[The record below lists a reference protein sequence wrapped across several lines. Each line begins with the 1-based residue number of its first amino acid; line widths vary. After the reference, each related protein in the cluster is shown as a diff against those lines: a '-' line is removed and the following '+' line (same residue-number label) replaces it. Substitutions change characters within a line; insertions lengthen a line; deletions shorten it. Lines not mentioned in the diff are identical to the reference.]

1 VTEAPSGDPAGSG
14 PSSLTAEFWDAARDR
29 TLVRPVCSDCGKNF
43 FSPQIACPRCLS
55 LQWTYQPSSGRGTVY
70 SATVVH
76 RAPYPGLTAPY
87 RLAII
92 DLEEGWS
99 MLATVDGDPHQ
110 PLAIGTP
117 VQVGWSQ
124 TVDGQVIPMFSV
136 VRNGINQAEAA

>member
-1 VTEAPSGDPAGSG
+1 MTEAPGGDAADSE
-14 PSSLTAEFWDAARDR
+14 PSSLTAGFWDAAREG
-29 TLVRPVCSDCGKNF
+29 TLVRPVCGECGKNF

-55 LQWTYQPSSGRGTVY
+55 LQWTYEPSSGRGTVY

-76 RAPYPGLTAPY
+76 RAPYPGVTAPY

-99 MLATVDGDPHQ
+99 MLATVDGDPRR

-117 VQVGWSQ
+117 VQVGWRRG
-124 TVDGQVIPMFSV
+124 VDDKVIPVFTAV
-136 VRNGINQAEAA
+136 QNAIDQGEAA

>member
-1 VTEAPSGDPAGSG
+1 VTEAPGADPTGG
-14 PSSLTAEFWDAARDR
+14 EPSLLTAGFWDAAREG

-55 LQWTYQPSSGRGTVY
+55 LSWTYQPSSGRGTVY

-99 MLATVDGDPHQ
+99 MLATVDGDPQ
-110 PLAIGTP
+110 QSLAIGTP
-117 VQVGWSQ
+117 VQVGWSRSG
-124 TVDGQVIPMFSV
+124 DGKVIPVFSA
-136 VRNGINQAEAA
+136 VRNGINQGEAA

>member
-1 VTEAPSGDPAGSG
+1 MTEAPGGESADGGS
-14 PSSLTAEFWDAARDR
+14 SSLTAAFWDAARLG
-29 TLVRPVCSDCGKNF
+29 TLVRPVCSACGKNF

-55 LQWTYQPSSGRGTVY
+55 RQWTYEPSSGRGTVY

-76 RAPYPGLTAPY
+76 RAPYPGVTAPY

-99 MLATVDGDPHQ
+99 MLATVDGDPQQ

-117 VQVGWSQ
+117 VQVGWGRAA
-124 TVDGQVIPMFSV
+124 DDKVIPVFTAL
-136 VRNGINQAEAA
+136 REGIDQGGMS

>member
-1 VTEAPSGDPAGSG
+1 VTEAADGKTADGG
-14 PSSLTAEFWDAARDR
+14 PPPLTAGFWAAARLR
-29 TLVRPVCSDCGKNF
+29 TLVRPVCSACGKNF

-55 LQWTYQPSSGRGTVY
+55 QEWTYEPSSGHGTVY

-76 RAPYPGLTAPY
+76 RAPYPGVTAPY

-117 VQVGWSQ
+117 VEVGWRRAM
-124 TVDGQVIPMFSV
+124 DDKVIPVFTAV
-136 VRNGINQAEAA
+136 QTGINQGEAA

>member
-1 VTEAPSGDPAGSG
+1 MSGAVAGAG
-14 PSSLTAEFWDAARDR
+14 SSLTAGFWDAAREG
-29 TLVRPVCSDCGKNF
+29 TLVRPVCSACGASF

-55 LQWTYQPSSGRGTVY
+55 PHWTYEPSSGRGTIY

-76 RAPYPGLTAPY
+76 RAPYPGVAAPY

-99 MLATVDGDPHQ
+99 MLATVDGDPLQ

-117 VQVGWSQ
+117 VRVGWRR
-124 TVDGQVIPMFSV
+124 DADDRV
-136 VRNGINQAEAA
+136 VPVFTAVQNGIGQDVT

>member
-1 VTEAPSGDPAGSG
+1 VTEASGGQTTDGGLP
-14 PSSLTAEFWDAARDR
+14 PLTAGFWAAARQG
-29 TLVRPVCSDCGKNF
+29 TLVRPVCSACGKNF

-55 LQWTYQPSSGRGTVY
+55 QEWSYEPSSGHGTVY

-76 RAPYPGLTAPY
+76 RAPYPGVTAPY

-117 VQVGWSQ
+117 VEVGWRRA
-124 TVDGQVIPMFSV
+124 TDDKVIPVFTAVQS
-136 VRNGINQAEAA
+136 GINRGEAA